1 MAEIPTTLFLV
12 ILSPIL
18 LTIAILIR
26 IDLSPL
32 FNLLE
37 FLKHKFKLL
46 IQRLFGYT
54 MIHKTYNSGIVVILG
69 GSTPIGSETAVK
81 LASNGFIVILCL
93 NDLHHS
99 QRIKSLLKEDRNLIV
114 PVHVT
119 EYTQLESDTLDRC
132 INHTMA
138 NTSSRDRQVVAVIN
152 CESVG
157 FESPIELTKSNDW
170 KRVFNMNLFGPI
182 NFISSLMPTL
192 ESNKSRIIMMMPM
205 SSSNVVYSN

>member
-1 MAEIPTTLFLV
+1 
-12 ILSPIL
+12 
-18 LTIAILIR
+18 
-26 IDLSPL
+26 
-32 FNLLE
+32 
-37 FLKHKFKLL
+37 
-46 IQRLFGYT
+46 